1 MQFRK
6 RGGGAQPPPFASLP
20 KMTLFSSLLPPKA
33 NSPGFSI
40 LCAGEDAFAHL
51 FVLQRRLSF
60 TVLCFLLFTP
70 QRIRLAFA
78 FLSVGEDASFMI
90 ISFFFAF
97 DPLKRFSCGFL
108 LLVCW
113 RRRVYSFLHGLRER
127 GGWGGRSPPPAHLQR
142 GGPFEEGCEGD
153 FAKGFPFG
161 EDTFIL
167 LIIVIVIVIVIAI
180 VIVRNQSVK
189 AEQRG
194 SREAQKLKSKRK
206 AQEEESNQQE
216 KQQAI
221 KAGKSRKRKL
231 KEKKRSRKSEK
242 QKSKTSGKAEKQ
254 KSIEAEKRREAKK
267 ILKQGRAA
275 SKNLKKRT
283 AKQTIREAEKQRSK
297 RSKRSGKT

>member
-1 MQFRK
+1 
-6 RGGGAQPPPFASLP
+6 
-20 KMTLFSSLLPPKA
+20 MTLFSSLLPPKA

-167 LIIVIVIVIVIAI
+167 LIIVIVIVIAI